1 LPFSL
6 KWLESDDFMQR
17 RQFIL
22 LTAMGGAAVG
32 ITGISCGHYHPALY
46 DILSEPST
54 LAQICDLK
62 TIKEIGM
69 TYRLQR
75 PSEKDA
81 DKLVSLLLTDTTGK
95 PVSSDADKSSIQT
108 LLHNKMNHDFEN
120 DNTVIVKGWI
130 LSVTEARQCA
140 LQFVDNP

>member
-1 LPFSL
+1 
-6 KWLESDDFMQR
+6 
-17 RQFIL
+17 
-22 LTAMGGAAVG
+22 MGSAAIG
-32 ITGISCGHYHPALY
+32 ITGISCNHHHTAMY
-46 DILSEPST
+46 DILSGPSA

-69 TYRLQR
+69 TYRLLR

-81 DKLVSLLLTDTTGK
+81 DKLLSLLLTDTTGK
-95 PVSSDADKSSIQT
+95 PVSPDADKSTIQT
-108 LLHNKMNHDFEN
+108 VLHNKMNQDFEK

-140 LQFVDNP
+140 LLFVENPQ